1 MKTPETM
8 SGNSASAASASAR
21 SPVQTPVPAAG
32 GEGRDPH
39 PAAAGEEES
48 ASPWPVSSS
57 GNLADAPAR
66 GGFWRRLLALLGLA
80 SAPAGHGQ
88 GGERPA
94 EPTLAGLLRVPVGE
108 IAIPRA
114 EIVAVEDDLCLE
126 DLVDVFRRTKF
137 SRLPVYHGSLDEP
150 CGLVHLKDLAL
161 EYGFTRVR
169 KPFALKHLLRPLIYV
184 PPSMP
189 VGTLLQKMKTERTHM
204 ALVIDEYGGVDG
216 LVTLEDLVE
225 TVIGEIEDEHDIA
238 EEAPWCRE
246 GERSWLVDATA
257 ELDDFRESTGLD
269 LETEESRAEDV
280 DTFGGLVFVLAGR
293 VPARGEVI
301 RHPAGHEFEIVDADP
316 RRIRKLRL
324 RLAGP
329 AAAAAPV

>member
-1 MKTPETM
+1 MKKSESM
-8 SGNSASAASASAR
+8 SGTR
-21 SPVQTPVPAAG
+21 STTVNNPGQIDG
-32 GEGRDPH
+32 GEGRAALSSAPLEGEADPPSPASRSERV
-39 PAAAGEEES
+39 PAA
-48 ASPWPVSSS
+48 
-57 GNLADAPAR
+57 
-66 GGFWRRLLALLGLA
+66 GGFWRRLLALVGLA
-80 SAPAGHGQ
+80 PASSADEAT
-88 GGERPA
+88 GGRGG
-94 EPTLAGLLRVPVGE
+94 EPTLAGLFGEPVGD

-114 EIVAVEDDLCLE
+114 EIVAVEDDVCLE

-161 EYGFTRVR
+161 EYGFTRTR
-169 KPFALKHLLRPLIYV
+169 KPFELKRLLRPLIYV

-189 VGTLLQKMKTERTHM
+189 VGMLLQRMKTERTHM

-225 TVIGEIEDEHDIA
+225 TVIGEIEDEHDI
-238 EEAPWCRE
+238 EEELPWCRE
-246 GERSWLVDATA
+246 GERSWIVNATA
-257 ELDDFRESTGLD
+257 ELDDFRASTGLD

-329 AAAAAPV
+329 HAAAAASA